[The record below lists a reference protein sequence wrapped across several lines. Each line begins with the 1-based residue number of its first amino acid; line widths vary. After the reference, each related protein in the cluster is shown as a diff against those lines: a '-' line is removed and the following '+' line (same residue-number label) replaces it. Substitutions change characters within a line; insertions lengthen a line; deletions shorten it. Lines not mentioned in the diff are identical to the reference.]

1 MSDKGF
7 AQKAALLEL
16 EAKEASA
23 LSEIAMADSEIA
35 RSEQEITRTEIEF
48 LNLDS
53 KFVAHTLSELKD
65 VQINVSDKKERFY
78 ALSDMLERAV
88 LKSPVDGVVKET
100 FFASKPSICF
110 WDCLIFCFKESC
122 SALLRSF

>member
-1 MSDKGF
+1 VIKAF

-88 LKSPVDGVVKET
+88 LKSPVDGVVNNINYHT
-100 FFASKPSICF
+100 VGSVIPPGTNYYGYFSK
-110 WDCLIFCFKESC
+110 W
-122 SALLRSF
+122 RSFNY